1 MAEPRDSEIRFNVSR
16 RLAQLIDALVQSK
29 GLQGRAEL
37 LTPIIEALVDK
48 ELHEATILLRMAG
61 INPADPDAPRTQ
73 ARIMRGDDAQASAS
87 GAVIERAQRA
97 GGSS

>member
-1 MAEPRDSEIRFNVSR
+1 MAETRDSEIRFNVSR

-61 INPADPDAPRTQ
+61 INPADPEVHRTQ
-73 ARIMRGDDAQASAS
+73 ARIMRGDDAPALES
-87 GAVIERAQRA
+87 GPVAACSHRH
-97 GGSS
+97 GGTA